1 MAALLPLDQP
11 GRVGMNRVRVRM
23 HPSSPSPSPQ
33 AGGMGRA
40 EDGVSLC
47 QGGLPGNPET
57 TTLTCS
63 IWVTREEK
71 MQSWLGASKDMLS
84 CNVGMAL
91 LLSPSFPDAGKK
103 SCGLPSLLRLTG
115 EPPARRVTVTS

>member
-1 MAALLPLDQP
+1 MAVLLPLEQP

-23 HPSSPSPSPQ
+23 HPSTPSPSLQ
-33 AGGMGRA
+33 AGRMGRA

-57 TTLTCS
+57 TALTCS

-71 MQSWLGASKDMLS
+71 TQSWLGASKDTLG

-91 LLSPSFPDAGKK
+91 LLSPSSPGAGKK
-103 SCGLPSLLRLTG
+103 GCGLPPPLRFTG
-115 EPPARRVTVTS
+115 ESPAGGVTVTS